1 VTVSWPLFLAMC
13 LAGYLSG
20 SIPSG
25 VMISKLAGVDDI
37 MSLGSG
43 NTGATNVFRVLGPK
57 YAFPVLAI
65 DILKGALPACFAL
78 NSLDMGKAGALAV
91 GVCAILGHNWSV
103 FLRFRG
109 GKGVATTAGAA
120 IVVFPKLLGVAFIVF
135 LVTVAVSRYVSLGSM
150 LGVWAA
156 FAYSLFPEFT
166 TLDRWA
172 VFGLAAV
179 VTYRHR
185 ANIQRLLSGTELKI
199 RFGQKGEAG

>member
-1 VTVSWPLFLAMC
+1 
-13 LAGYLSG
+13 
-20 SIPSG
+20 
-25 VMISKLAGVDDI
+25 
-37 MSLGSG
+37 
-43 NTGATNVFRVLGPK
+43 
-57 YAFPVLAI
+57 
-65 DILKGALPACFAL
+65 
-78 NSLDMGKAGALAV
+78 
-91 GVCAILGHNWSV
+91 
-103 FLRFRG
+103 
-109 GKGVATTAGAA
+109 
-120 IVVFPKLLGVAFIVF
+120 
-135 LVTVAVSRYVSLGSM
+135 M